1 MVMVFRVKSS
11 TKNTKKIYT
20 VQRSMIP
27 FLWSTISTYTNKK
40 EAEEEKDSLNRMASR
55 FL

>member
-1 MVMVFRVKSS
+1 MIILFRVKTS
-11 TKNTKKIYT
+11 TKKGKKIYT

-27 FLWSTISTYTNKK
+27 FLWSTISTHTNKK
-40 EAEEEKDSLNRMASR
+40 EAEKEKNTLTRMASR

>member
-1 MVMVFRVKSS
+1 MIILFRVKP
-11 TKNTKKIYT
+11 TIKNGKKIYT
-20 VQRSMIP
+20 VQHSMIP

-40 EAEEEKDSLNRMASR
+40 EAEKEKDILSSMASR